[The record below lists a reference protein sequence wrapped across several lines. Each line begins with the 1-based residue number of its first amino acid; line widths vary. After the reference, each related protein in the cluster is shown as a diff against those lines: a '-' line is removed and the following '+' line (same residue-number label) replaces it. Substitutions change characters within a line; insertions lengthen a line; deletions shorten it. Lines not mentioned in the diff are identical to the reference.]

1 MEINTLA
8 SLRSLMEATKFMP
21 FSLECDSLLESALK
35 KMPVEGKKKKNKIG
49 QKEKVVATADPWG
62 ALAALS

>member
-1 MEINTLA
+1 MET
-8 SLRSLMEATKFMP
+8 TKFMP

-35 KMPVEGKKKKNKIG
+35 KIPVEGKRKKKKNKIG